1 MVIMPQ
7 DGITPLMAASKK
19 GQRDVVKVL
28 LANGADVTIV
38 SVRVCNVHS
47 QCTTYAVFY
56 LFSVLFSGVCFLD
69 FPHCPARGH

>member
-1 MVIMPQ
+1 
-7 DGITPLMAASKK
+7 MAASKK

-38 SVRVCNVHS
+38 GVRVCNVHS
-47 QCTTYAVFY
+47 QYITTLCSV
-56 LFSVLFSGVCFLD
+56 LCNVHTTLCSVLFSMVCFLD